1 MLPFNYLNL
10 LFKLT
15 LPPAA
20 VSMLLITVNIS
31 IYRAAKRDRVSV
43 SADYSEHM
51 QDSEL
56 ILRVI

>member
-1 MLPFNYLNL
+1 M
-10 LFKLT
+10 

-31 IYRAAKRDRVSV
+31 IYPAAKRDRVSV

-56 ILRVI
+56 I